1 MDESPQKGSEKSKN
15 QWDSGGWGTYIPFLT
30 KERGFGLE
38 ETSRRKVHLLPDNPS
53 PETVSTEMSSHKQT
67 LPK

>member
-15 QWDSGGWGTYIPFLT
+15 QFDSGGWGTYIPFLT

-38 ETSRRKVHLLPDNPS
+38 ETSRRKVTGKS
-53 PETVSTEMSSHKQT
+53 MREMVGDE
-67 LPK
+67 LFW